1 MISAQTPCNWRVVVG
16 MSATQPAI
24 SIRQETSESEDLTLL
39 ELVQA
44 VCEATRDDREVV
56 ATVCDMLRSGRVR
69 LSGNFR
75 AQPELILR

>member
-1 MISAQTPCNWRVVVG
+1 
-16 MSATQPAI
+16 MSAAQSAI
-24 SIRQETSESEDLTLL
+24 SISHETSKSEDLTLL

-56 ATVCDMLRSGRVR
+56 ATVREMLRSGRVR

-75 AQPELILR
+75 AHPELILR